1 LSKGLITQMVKKDE
15 FYVTILGLDDS
26 GKTTFLERVKSI
38 FNDSI
43 MPQPSKISPTVG
55 MNIGKIDH
63 RRIRLI
69 FWDVGG
75 QAELQTLWDKYISEC
90 HAIIYI
96 IDASN
101 EERIEESEQAFR
113 KVVAFDRVSQ
123 LPLLILFNKCDEEKE
138 IKEEDE
144 SNNEREKKECTTK
157 TTNLEKFRQSLAETT
172 RLSSSTSATTTT
184 PPTAGENGTNGEEM
198 KEEGELAIMSISAK
212 DNLNIE
218 KSIKWLGEAI
228 NRRYIVQS

>member
-1 LSKGLITQMVKKDE
+1 MFALSKGLITQMVKKDE
-15 FYVTILGLDDS
+15 FYVTILGLDDA

-43 MPQPSKISPTVG
+43 MPQPSKITPTVG

-90 HAIIYI
+90 HAIIFI

-101 EERIEESEQAFR
+101 EERIEESQEAFR

-123 LPLLILFNKCDEEKE
+123 LPLLILFNKCDNIDDEKP
-138 IKEEDE
+138 IIDG
-144 SNNEREKKECTTK
+144 RKEC
-157 TTNLEKFRQSLAETT
+157 TNLEKFRQQLAET
-172 RLSSSTSATTTT
+172 RSEDDTTD
-184 PPTAGENGTNGEEM
+184 G
-198 KEEGELAIMSISAK
+198 GELAIMSISSK
-212 DNLNIE
+212 DNLNVE
-218 KSIKWLGEAI
+218 KSIKWLGKFFFVI
-228 NRRYIVQS
+228 QLYII